1 MKEISVLWL
10 CTCQER
16 PVGVVKAYDEI
27 EGRWKFYVGMGRGL
41 DEAADVRA
49 ILAWGQKYD
58 SLRILQAF
66 AGEAEAH
73 GLGTAA
79 GTDEPV

>member
-1 MKEISVLWL
+1 MKKISVLWL

-16 PVGVVKAYDEI
+16 PVGVVKA
-27 EGRWKFYVGMGRGL
+27 
-41 DEAADVRA
+41 
-49 ILAWGQKYD
+49 WGQKVD
-58 SLRILQAF
+58 SLRFLQAF

>member
-27 EGRWKFYVGMGRGL
+27 EGRWKFYVGVGRGL

-49 ILAWGQKYD
+49 ILA
-58 SLRILQAF
+58 
-66 AGEAEAH
+66 
-73 GLGTAA
+73 
-79 GTDEPV
+79 